1 MVAER
6 HHWRVRL
13 TRSAETDFDNIL
25 HWTSERF
32 GEAQARIYADTL
44 NEAIEALMEGPDVAG
59 ARRRDEISEGLMT
72 LHVARGGRRGR
83 HFVLYRVGGEGEP
96 LQIDVLRL
104 LHDAMDLP
112 SHLEGD

>member
-1 MVAER
+1 MADR
-6 HHWRVRL
+6 RYWRVRL
-13 TRSAETDFDNIL
+13 TRPAETDFQNIL

-32 GEAQARIYADTL
+32 GDAQARIYADTL

-59 ARRRDEISEGLMT
+59 ARRRDEIAEGLMT

-83 HFVLYRVGGEGEP
+83 HFVLYRVSGVGEP

-112 SHLEGD
+112 RNLERN